1 MPCLAG
7 VVVIGKILM
16 HITVVVKDMLKTF
29 WIVIASLL
37 ALGGCADE
45 TAGRSTP
52 PEKIVRVVVEAVH
65 FSNEQTHIEAVG
77 TSRALQSVT
86 LTPVTSGEV
95 VSVNFSPGQ
104 QVNKDD
110 VLVQLDD
117 RNQKLALE
125 LARIRLDDAKNLY
138 DRYQR
143 TADSGAILPTVLDA
157 ARTAFETARVELDK
171 ARLAL
176 DDTLIKA
183 PISGYVGIAEIDPGD
198 RVDQGTVITTLDNRD
213 SLLISFEVPEVML
226 GTVNPGDK
234 ISITPWNDQVT
245 AATGDIVDI
254 GSRIDPLT
262 RTFTVRAMAANEKD
276 KLRPGMSFRV
286 SLDIKGRTFPIIP
299 EISVQWGSDGSHV
312 WVLSAGQVR
321 RVSAIIIQRQ
331 QGRVLVNADLKEG
344 DLVVVEGVQ
353 RMYDG
358 IKVEHTVR
366 ENSINEQMDR
376 TVKIES

>member
-1 MPCLAG
+1 
-7 VVVIGKILM
+7 M

-37 ALGGCADE
+37 TLGGCADE
-45 TAGRSTP
+45 TAGRNAP
-52 PEKIVRVVVEAVH
+52 PEKIIRVVVEAVR

-95 VSVNFSPGQ
+95 VSVNFKPGQ

-125 LARIRLDDAKNLY
+125 LARIRLEDAKSLY

-226 GTVNPGDK
+226 GTVNPGDQ
-234 ISITPWNDQVT
+234 ISITPWNDRVT

-262 RTFTVRAMAANEKD
+262 RTFTVRAMAANED
-276 KLRPGMSFRV
+276 DNLRPGMSFRV
-286 SLDIKGRTFPIIP
+286 SLDIKGRSFPIIP

-312 WVLSAGQVR
+312 WVLSAGQAR
-321 RVSAIIIQRQ
+321 RLPAIIIQRQ
-331 QGRVLVNADLKEG
+331 QGKVLVNADLKEG

-366 ENSINEQMDR
+366 ENSNSEQMDR